1 MSGIIESRGEIV
13 TWFYEFEPSV
23 KFASGLRT
31 AICYAV
37 RSKLRCLMPYLPS
50 NGELL
55 DEIERS
61 RGRTAMRKSAVKAK
75 EAKLCAT

>member
-13 TWFYEFEPSV
+13 NWFYEFEPSV
-23 KFASGLRT
+23 KFANGLRK

-37 RSKLRCLMPYLPS
+37 RSELRYLMPYLS
-50 NGELL
+50 SKGELL

-61 RGRTAMRKSAVKAK
+61 RGRTVARKSAVKTK
-75 EAKLCAT
+75 EGK

>member
-13 TWFYEFEPSV
+13 NWFYEFEPSV
-23 KFASGLRT
+23 KFASGLRK

-50 NGELL
+50 KGELL

-61 RGRTAMRKSAVKAK
+61 WGRTVARKSAVKTKAG
-75 EAKLCAT
+75 E